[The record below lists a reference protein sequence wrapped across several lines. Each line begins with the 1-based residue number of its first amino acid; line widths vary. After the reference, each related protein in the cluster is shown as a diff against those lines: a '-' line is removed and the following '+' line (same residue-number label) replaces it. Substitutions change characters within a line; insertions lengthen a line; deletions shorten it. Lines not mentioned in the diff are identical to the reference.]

1 MKPEPAVLQSCLL
14 FRGKTVKEIE
24 AVLQKITYTVS
35 SFHKNSLILAEG
47 DTADK
52 LGIVL
57 EGRIEVQ
64 KTHPTGSSVTIAHL
78 NQGQTI
84 GEAVLFRRENI
95 VPATV
100 TATGPCSVM
109 FIGKQELLRL
119 FTTDTDM
126 LTRFIENLSERLVLV
141 NRKIEILSAGP
152 LRRRVISFLLEQ
164 AAQKGS
170 EVIRLPFSRKE
181 WAEHLNT
188 ARPSLSREMG
198 YLRDIGWI
206 HFKGSSIT
214 LLNMMA
220 MNDYIR
226 TVPSAP
232 GQDK

>member
-1 MKPEPAVLQSCLL
+1 MKLEPAVLQSCLL

-164 AAQKGS
+164 AAQQAS

-206 HFKGSSIT
+206 QFKGSSIT

-226 TVPSAP
+226 IVPSAP